1 MTTGITLIPT
11 GTWVVDPVHSR
22 VGFAVKHLGI
32 STVRG
37 EFKEFEGTLEIGE
50 DLPTSRAYGTVK
62 VASIDTRE
70 TDRDDHLRS
79 PDFFDAAQFPEIA
92 FESTKIEP
100 LDEEEFR
107 VTGRLTFHGVSNEIV
122 LHAAVGGTEPDPWG
136 NERIGLEVMG
146 RLSRSDYGMTLQQTL
161 GSGNLVVGDKV
172 TLALDLSA
180 TKHT

>member
-22 VGFAVKHLGI
+22 VCFAVKHLGI

-37 EFKEFEGTLEIGE
+37 EFKGFEGTLEIGE

-70 TDRDDHLRS
+70 ADRDDHLRS
-79 PDFFDAAQFPEIA
+79 PDFFDVGQFSEIA
-92 FESTKIEP
+92 FESTKIEA

-107 VTGRLTFHGVSNEIV
+107 VTGRLTIPRSQQRDR
-122 LHAAVGGTEPDPWG
+122 AP
-136 NERIGLEVMG
+136 RRG
-146 RLSRSDYGMTLQQTL
+146 RRRRAGPL
-161 GSGNLVVGDKV
+161 GQRAHRPRGHRPPL
-172 TLALDLSA
+172 TR
-180 TKHT
+180 

>member
-62 VASIDTRE
+62 VASIDTRA
-70 TDRDDHLRS
+70 TDRDGHLRS
-79 PDFFDAAQFPEIA
+79 PDFFDVAQFPEIA

-107 VTGRLTFHGVSNEIV
+107 VTGRLTIHGISNEIV
-122 LHAAVGGTEPDPWG
+122 LHAEIGGTERDAWG
-136 NERIGLEVMG
+136 NERIGLEVTG
-146 RLSRSDYGMTLQQTL
+146 RLSRSDYGMKLQQTL
-161 GSGNLVVGDKV
+161 GSGNQVVGDKV

-180 TKHT
+180 TKHV

>member
-107 VTGRLTFHGVSNEIV
+107 VTGRLTIHGVSNEIV
-122 LHAAVGGTEPDPWG
+122 LHAEVGGTEPDPWG

-146 RLSRSDYGMTLQQTL
+146 RLSRSDYGMKLQQTL

-180 TKHT
+180 TKHV

>member
-100 LDEEEFR
+100 LDEEEVR
-107 VTGRLTFHGVSNEIV
+107 VTGRLTIHGVSNEIV
-122 LHAAVGGTEPDPWG
+122 LHAEVGGDERDPWD
-136 NERIGLEVMG
+136 NERIGLEVTG
-146 RLSRSDYGMTLQQTL
+146 RLSRSDYGMKLQQTL

-180 TKHT
+180 TKHV